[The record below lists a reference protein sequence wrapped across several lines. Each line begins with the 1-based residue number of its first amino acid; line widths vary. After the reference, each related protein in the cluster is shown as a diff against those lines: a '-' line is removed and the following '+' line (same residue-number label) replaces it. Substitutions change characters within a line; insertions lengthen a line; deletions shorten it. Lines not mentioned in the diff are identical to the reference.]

1 MDAFGVW
8 RDLSKEILTVVSL
21 KNETWIDPKTG
32 LASLKL
38 MCSLTTLPLL
48 EHRLRF
54 DTTVSFRNT
63 YTISHYGSNSVD
75 TPMVQLGLTV
85 FAPLQVNHGSF
96 ARADISV
103 QPVCNNRASHLC
115 LFSRAHA

>member
-1 MDAFGVW
+1 MDASGVW
-8 RDLSKEILTVVSL
+8 RDLSKVILTVVSL

-63 YTISHYGSNSVD
+63 YLISHYGSTSVD
-75 TPMVQLGLTV
+75 NPMVQLGLTV

-115 LFSRAHA
+115 VFY